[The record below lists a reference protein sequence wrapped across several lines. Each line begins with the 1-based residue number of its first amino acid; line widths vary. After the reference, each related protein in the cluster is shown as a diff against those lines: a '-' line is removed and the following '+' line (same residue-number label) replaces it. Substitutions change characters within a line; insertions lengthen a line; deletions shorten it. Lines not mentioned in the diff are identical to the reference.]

1 MLTEEKLLPKE
12 EFLYPKL
19 RGRIVEKYQNIAN
32 FARTLKIE
40 PNVIS
45 RKLSGK
51 IGLTRKDIKLWSELL
66 EIPIEEIGIYFF
78 TD

>member
-1 MLTEEKLLPKE
+1 MVTENSMLRED
-12 EFLYPKL
+12 FLYPKL

-32 FARTLKIE
+32 FARKLKVE

-51 IGLTRKDIKLWSELL
+51 IGMTKNDIKIWSDLL
-66 EIPIEEIGIYFF
+66 EIPLEEIGIYFF
-78 TD
+78 SE

>member
-1 MLTEEKLLPKE
+1 MVTENAVMRED
-12 EFLYPKL
+12 FLYPKL

-32 FARTLKIE
+32 FAKTLDIE

-51 IGLTRKDIKLWSELL
+51 IGLTKKDIKLWSTLL
-66 EIPIEEIGIYFF
+66 EIPLEEIGIYFF

>member
-1 MLTEEKLLPKE
+1 MVAENPIVRDD
-12 EFLYPKL
+12 FLYPKL
-19 RGRIVEKYQNIAN
+19 RGRIVEKFQNVAN
-32 FARTLKIE
+32 FARTIGVE

-51 IGLTRKDIKLWSELL
+51 IGLTKNDIKLWSNLL
-66 EIPIEEIGIYFF
+66 EIPLEEIGIYFF

>member
-1 MLTEEKLLPKE
+1 MLTEEKMIPKE

-19 RGRIVEKYQNIAN
+19 RGRIVEKFQNIAN
-32 FARTLKIE
+32 FARYLGVE

-45 RKLSGK
+45 RKLGGK
-51 IGLTRKDIKLWSELL
+51 IGLTKNDIKKWSDIL

-78 TD
+78 ND